1 MNTSPKSTSLSED
14 TIAAISTPLG
24 EGGLGIVRISGK
36 EALAIA
42 DKMFKGKVLP
52 SKAQTHTA
60 NHGIIVDCE
69 TKETIDEVLLTVM
82 LSPKSYTTED
92 MVEISC
98 HGGSFVLYKVLQQAL
113 SCGARLASPGEFTL
127 RAFLNGRID
136 LTQAEAVAEVIKA
149 KTDLSLKVAMD
160 HLKGG
165 LSEKLNAYRDELIE
179 LLAQIEVQIDF
190 PEEDIEPQDRQ
201 SISKRI
207 ENIQNEINLLIGT
220 FDEGKILKDGL
231 RVVIVGRPNVGKSS
245 LLNAFL
251 KEERAIVTPIPG
263 TTRDA
268 ISEPANFKGVPVRL
282 IDTAG
287 FRVSKDTIELEGIKR
302 TKLEIDKADMIL
314 WVIDSSEELDK
325 EEFDLEREIRN
336 FKHVV
341 VLNKIDLAE
350 EPSIS
355 EMEKRF
361 KDKIC
366 QKVSALKLE
375 GIEELKESVAS
386 NALTLDKDLNGDVML
401 SSLRHK
407 EALLKAQE
415 GLKKA
420 KSALDQD
427 MSYEFVALD
436 LRIALDSIG
445 EIMGKTVTDDILNK
459 IFSEFC
465 VGK

>member
-1 MNTSPKSTSLSED
+1 MRDSLNSPSLSED

-36 EALAIA
+36 QALSVA
-42 DKMFKGKVLP
+42 DRIFRGKVVP

-60 NHGIIVDCE
+60 NHGIIVDPTTE
-69 TKETIDEVLLTVM
+69 ETIDEVVLTVM

-113 SCGARLASPGEFTL
+113 ACGARSANPGEFTL

-149 KTDLSLKVAMD
+149 KTELSLRVAMD

-165 LSEKLNAYRDELIE
+165 LSEKLSAYRDKLVE

-190 PEEDIEPQDRQ
+190 PEEDVEPQDRR
-201 SISKRI
+201 SISSD
-207 ENIQNEINLLIGT
+207 IQKIQEQISLLIET
-220 FDEGKILKDGL
+220 YDEGKILKDGL

-268 ISEPANFKGVPVRL
+268 ISETANFRGVPVRL

-287 FRVSKDTIELEGIKR
+287 FRVSKDMIELEGIKR

-314 WVIDSSEELDK
+314 WVVDSSQELDK
-325 EEFDLEREIRN
+325 EEFDLEREIKS

-341 VLNKIDLAE
+341 VLNKIDLADE
-350 EPSIS
+350 SSVS

-361 KDKIC
+361 KDKIR
-366 QKVSALKLE
+366 QKVSALKLQ

-386 NALTLDKDLNGDVML
+386 NALTLDKDMNGDVIL

-407 EALLKAQE
+407 EALLKAQG
-415 GLKKA
+415 GLKRARK
-420 KSALDQD
+420 ALDD
-427 MSYEFVALD
+427 GLSYEFVALD
-436 LRIALDSIG
+436 LRIALDAIG
-445 EIMGKTVTDDILNK
+445 EIIGKTVTDDILNK

>member
-1 MNTSPKSTSLSED
+1 MNKKLRSESLGED

-36 EALAIA
+36 ETLSIA
-42 DKMFKGKVLP
+42 DKIFKGKVLP
-52 SKAQTHTA
+52 SKAQSHTA
-60 NHGIIVDCE
+60 NHGIIIDPQTNE
-69 TKETIDEVLLTVM
+69 IIDEVILTVM

-113 SCGARLASPGEFTL
+113 NAGARLANPGEFTL

-160 HLKGG
+160 HLKGE
-165 LSEKLNAYRDELIE
+165 LSEKLNLFREKLIE

-190 PEEDIEPQDRQ
+190 PEEDIQAQNKE
-201 SISKRI
+201 SILKEI
-207 ENIQNEINLLIGT
+207 DIMKNEINFLIET
-220 FDEGKILKDGL
+220 YDEGKILKDGL

-263 TTRDA
+263 TTRDV
-268 ISEPANFKGVPVRL
+268 ISETANFKGVPVRL

-287 FRVSKDTIELEGIKR
+287 FRVSKDRIEAEGVKR
-302 TKLEIDKADMIL
+302 TKLEINKADMIL
-314 WVIDSSEELDK
+314 WVIDSSQKLDK
-325 EEFDLEREIRN
+325 EEFELEKQIKN

-341 VLNKIDLAE
+341 VLNKEDLADE
-350 EPSIS
+350 AFIS
-355 EMEKRF
+355 ELEKRF
-361 KDKIC
+361 KSRVC
-366 QKVSALKLE
+366 QRVSALKLQ
-375 GIEELKESVAS
+375 GIEELKQSVAS
-386 NALTLDKDLNGDVML
+386 NALILDKDMNGDVML

-407 EALLKAQE
+407 EALLKAEE

-420 KSALDQD
+420 KMSLDQG
-427 MSYEFVALD
+427 MSFEFVALD

-445 EIMGKTVTDDILNK
+445 EIIGKTVTDDILNK

>member
-1 MNTSPKSTSLSED
+1 MKKSSCTTSLGED

-36 EALAIA
+36 KTLSIS
-42 DKMFKGKVLP
+42 DKTFKGKVLP
-52 SKAQTHTA
+52 SKAQSHTA
-60 NHGIIVDCE
+60 NHGTIIDPE
-69 TKETIDEVLLTVM
+69 TNEVIDEVILTVM

-113 SCGARLASPGEFTL
+113 NSGARLANPGEFTL

-160 HLKGG
+160 HLKGE
-165 LSEKLNAYRDELIE
+165 LSEKLNLFREKLIE

-190 PEEDIEPQDRQ
+190 PEEDIQPQNKE
-201 SISKRI
+201 SILKEI
-207 ENIQNEINLLIGT
+207 DVIKNEINFLIET
-220 FDEGKILKDGL
+220 YDEGKILKDGL

-263 TTRDA
+263 TTRDV
-268 ISEPANFKGVPVRL
+268 ISETANFKGVPVRL

-287 FRVSKDTIELEGIKR
+287 FRVSKDRIEAEGVKR
-302 TKLEIDKADMIL
+302 TKLEINKADMIL
-314 WVIDSSEELDK
+314 WVIDLSQKLDK
-325 EEFDLEREIRN
+325 EEFELEKEIIN

-341 VLNKIDLAE
+341 VLNKEDLADDAF
-350 EPSIS
+350 IS
-355 EMEKRF
+355 DLEKRF
-361 KDKIC
+361 ENRAC
-366 QKVSALKLE
+366 QRVSALKLQ
-375 GIEELKESVAS
+375 GIEELKQSVAS
-386 NALTLDKDLNGDVML
+386 NALTLDRDMNGDVML

-407 EALLKAQE
+407 EALLKAEE

-420 KSALDQD
+420 MTSLDQG

-445 EIMGKTVTDDILNK
+445 EIIGKTVTDDILNK

>member
-1 MNTSPKSTSLSED
+1 MKKSSESTSLGED

-36 EALAIA
+36 ESLSIA
-42 DKMFKGKVLP
+42 DRIFKGKVHP
-52 SKAQTHTA
+52 GKAQSHTA
-60 NHGIIVDCE
+60 NHGVIIDPE
-69 TKETIDEVLLTVM
+69 TKEIIDEVLLTVM
-82 LSPKSYTTED
+82 RSPKSYTTED

-113 SCGARLASPGEFTL
+113 GCGARMANPGEFTL

-136 LTQAEAVAEVIKA
+136 LTQAEAVAEVIKS

-165 LSEKLNAYRDELIE
+165 LSEKLNNYREKLIE

-190 PEEDIEPQDRQ
+190 PEEDIQTQDKE
-201 SISKRI
+201 SISKEI
-207 ENIQNEINLLIGT
+207 EKIQNEINILIET
-220 FDEGKILKDGL
+220 YDEGKILKDGL

-251 KEERAIVTPIPG
+251 REERAIVTPIPG
-263 TTRDA
+263 TTRDV
-268 ISEPANFKGVPVRL
+268 ISETANFKGVPVRL

-287 FRVSKDTIELEGIKR
+287 FRVSKDRIEAEGIKR
-302 TKLEIDKADMIL
+302 TKLEINKADMIL
-314 WVIDSSEELDK
+314 WVIDSSQKLDK
-325 EEFDLEREIRN
+325 EEFELEKEIKN

-341 VLNKIDLAE
+341 VLNKMDLADE
-350 EPSIS
+350 AFITGL
-355 EMEKRF
+355 EKRL
-361 KDKIC
+361 KDKTC
-366 QKVSALKLE
+366 QKVCALKNQ

-386 NALTLDKDLNGDVML
+386 NALILDKDMNGDVIL

-415 GLKKA
+415 GLKRA
-420 KSALDQD
+420 KISLDQG

-436 LRIALDSIG
+436 LRVALDSIG
-445 EIMGKTVTDDILNK
+445 EIIGKTVTDDILNK

>member
-1 MNTSPKSTSLSED
+1 MKEKLKSTSLGED

-36 EALAIA
+36 EALSIA
-42 DKMFKGKVLP
+42 DKIFNGKIPP
-52 SKAQTHTA
+52 SKADSHTA
-60 NHGIIVDCE
+60 NHGIIIDAK
-69 TKETIDEVLLTVM
+69 TRETIDEVLLTVM

-113 SCGARLASPGEFTL
+113 ACGARLANPGEFTL

-136 LTQAEAVAEVIKA
+136 LAQAEAVAEVIKA

-165 LSEKLNAYRDELIE
+165 LSEKLNLFREKLIE

-190 PEEDIEPQDRQ
+190 PEEDIQTQNKE
-201 SISKRI
+201 SILKDMEI
-207 ENIQNEINLLIGT
+207 IKNEINYLIET

-263 TTRDA
+263 TTRDV
-268 ISEPANFKGVPVRL
+268 ISETANFKGVPVRL
-282 IDTAG
+282 MDTAG
-287 FRVSKDTIELEGIKR
+287 FRVSKDRIEAEGVKR
-302 TKLEIDKADMIL
+302 TKLEINKADMIL
-314 WVIDSSEELDK
+314 WVIDSSQKLDK
-325 EEFDLEREIRN
+325 EEFELEKEIKS

-341 VLNKIDLAE
+341 VLNKIDLADE
-350 EPSIS
+350 SSIS
-355 EMEKRF
+355 GLAKRF
-361 KDKIC
+361 KEKVC
-366 QKVSALKLE
+366 QKVSALKVQ
-375 GIEELKESVAS
+375 GIEELKQSVAS
-386 NALTLDKDLNGDVML
+386 NALTLDKDMNADVML

-407 EALLKAQE
+407 EALLKAEQ

-420 KSALDQD
+420 KISLDQG

-445 EIMGKTVTDDILNK
+445 EIIGKTVTDDILNK

>member
-1 MNTSPKSTSLSED
+1 MKKKSSPTPLSED

-36 EALAIA
+36 ETLSIS
-42 DKMFKGKVLP
+42 DKIFKGKVLP
-52 SKAQTHTA
+52 SKAQSHTA
-60 NHGIIVDCE
+60 NHGIIVNSQTNE
-69 TKETIDEVLLTVM
+69 IIDEVILTVM

-113 SCGARLASPGEFTL
+113 NAGARLANPGEFTL

-160 HLKGG
+160 HLKGE
-165 LSEKLNAYRDELIE
+165 LSEKLNLFREKLIE

-190 PEEDIEPQDRQ
+190 PEEDIQPQNKD
-201 SISKRI
+201 SILKEI
-207 ENIQNEINLLIGT
+207 DIIKNEINFLIET
-220 FDEGKILKDGL
+220 YDEGKILKDGL

-263 TTRDA
+263 TTRDV
-268 ISEPANFKGVPVRL
+268 ISETANFKGVPVRL

-287 FRVSKDTIELEGIKR
+287 FRVSKDRIEAEGVKR
-302 TKLEIDKADMIL
+302 TKLEINKADMIL
-314 WVIDSSEELDK
+314 WVIDSSQELDK
-325 EEFDLEREIRN
+325 EEFELEKEIKN

-341 VLNKIDLAE
+341 VLNKEDLADE
-350 EPSIS
+350 SIIS
-355 EMEKRF
+355 DLEKRF
-361 KDKIC
+361 ENRACKR
-366 QKVSALKLE
+366 VSALKLQ
-375 GIEELKESVAS
+375 GIEELKQSVAS
-386 NALTLDKDLNGDVML
+386 NALTLDKDMNGDVML

-407 EALLKAQE
+407 EALLKAEE

-420 KSALDQD
+420 KISLDQG

-445 EIMGKTVTDDILNK
+445 EIIGKTVTDDILNK

>member
-1 MNTSPKSTSLSED
+1 MNTNPKSTSLSED

-36 EALAIA
+36 EALPIA
-42 DKMFKGKVLP
+42 DKMFKGKLSP
-52 SKAQTHTA
+52 SKAESHTA
-60 NHGIIVDCE
+60 NHGTIVDRE
-69 TKETIDEVLLTVM
+69 TKEIIDEVLLTVM
-82 LSPKSYTTED
+82 LCPKSYTTED

-113 SCGARLASPGEFTL
+113 ACGARLANPGEFTL

-165 LSEKLNAYRDELIE
+165 LSEKVNLFREKLIE

-190 PEEDIEPQDRQ
+190 PEEDIQAQDKE
-201 SISKRI
+201 SISNEIKKV
-207 ENIQNEINLLIGT
+207 QNEINFLIET
-220 FDEGKILKDGL
+220 YDEGKILKDGL

-263 TTRDA
+263 TTRDV
-268 ISEPANFKGVPVRL
+268 ISETANFEGVPVRL

-287 FRVSKDTIELEGIKR
+287 FRVSKDRIEAEGVKR
-302 TKLEIDKADMIL
+302 TKLEINKADMIL
-314 WVIDSSEELDK
+314 WVIDSSQELDK
-325 EEFDLEREIRN
+325 EEFELEKEIKS

-341 VLNKIDLAE
+341 VLNKEDLADE
-350 EPSIS
+350 AFIS
-355 EMEKRF
+355 ELEKRF
-361 KDKIC
+361 ESKAC
-366 QKVSALKLE
+366 QRVSALKLR
-375 GIEELKESVAS
+375 GIEELKQSVAT
-386 NALTLDKDLNGDVML
+386 NALTLDKDMNGDVML

-407 EALLKAQE
+407 ETLLKAEE

-420 KSALDQD
+420 RKAIDQD

-445 EIMGKTVTDDILNK
+445 EIIGKTVTDDILNK

>member
-1 MNTSPKSTSLSED
+1 MSNTNSTSLGED

-36 EALAIA
+36 EALSIA
-42 DKMFKGKVLP
+42 DKIFKGKVHP
-52 SKAQTHTA
+52 GKAQSHTA
-60 NHGIIVDCE
+60 NHGVIIDPE
-69 TKETIDEVLLTVM
+69 TKEIIDEVLLTVM

-113 SCGARLASPGEFTL
+113 RCGARMANPGEFTL

-136 LTQAEAVAEVIKA
+136 LTQAEAVAEVIKS

-165 LSEKLNAYRDELIE
+165 LSEKLNNYREKLIE

-190 PEEDIEPQDRQ
+190 PEEDIQPQDKE
-201 SISKRI
+201 SISKEI
-207 ENIQNEINLLIGT
+207 EKIQNEINILIET
-220 FDEGKILKDGL
+220 YDEGKILKDGL

-263 TTRDA
+263 TTRDV
-268 ISEPANFKGVPVRL
+268 ISETANFKGVPVRL

-287 FRVSKDTIELEGIKR
+287 FRVSKDRIEAEGIKR
-302 TKLEIDKADMIL
+302 TKLEINKADMIL
-314 WVIDSSEELDK
+314 WVIDSSQKLDK
-325 EEFDLEREIRN
+325 EEFELEKEIKN

-341 VLNKIDLAE
+341 VLNKMDLADE
-350 EPSIS
+350 AFITGL
-355 EMEKRF
+355 EKRL
-361 KDKIC
+361 KDKTC
-366 QKVSALKLE
+366 QRVCALKNQ

-386 NALTLDKDLNGDVML
+386 NALILDKDMNGDVIL

-415 GLKKA
+415 GLKRA
-420 KSALDQD
+420 KISLDQG

-436 LRIALDSIG
+436 LRVALDSIG
-445 EIMGKTVTDDILNK
+445 EIIGKTVTDDILNR

>member
-1 MNTSPKSTSLSED
+1 MVED

-36 EALAIA
+36 NTLSIA
-42 DKMFKGKVLP
+42 DRIFKGKAVP
-52 SKAQTHTA
+52 SKAPSHTA
-60 NHGIIVDCE
+60 NHGTIIDSK

-98 HGGSFVLYKVLQQAL
+98 HGGSFVLYRVLQQAL
-113 SCGARLASPGEFTL
+113 ACGARSANPGEFTL

-136 LTQAEAVAEVIKA
+136 LAQAEAVAEVIKA

-165 LSEKLNAYRDELIE
+165 LSEKLNLHREKLIE

-190 PEEDIEPQDRQ
+190 PEEDVEPKDKE
-201 SISKRI
+201 SIS
-207 ENIQNEINLLIGT
+207 NEIKKIHKGINLLIET
-220 FDEGKILKDGL
+220 YDEGKILKDGL

-268 ISEPANFKGVPVRL
+268 ISETANFKGIPVRL

-287 FRVSKDTIELEGIKR
+287 FRVSKDRIELEGIKR
-302 TKLEIDKADMIL
+302 TKLEIDRADMIL
-314 WVIDSSEELDK
+314 WVIDSSQELDK
-325 EEFDLEREIRN
+325 EEFDLEREIKS

-350 EPSIS
+350 EGFIS
-355 EMEKRF
+355 ELGKRF
-361 KDKIC
+361 ADKIC
-366 QKVSALKLE
+366 QRISALKLR
-375 GIEELKESVAS
+375 GIEDLRASVAS
-386 NALTLDKDLNGDVML
+386 NALTLDKDSNGDVIL

-407 EALLKAQE
+407 EALIKAEE

-420 KSALDQD
+420 KKSLDQG
-427 MSYEFVALD
+427 MSYEFVVLD

-445 EIMGKTVTDDILNK
+445 EIIGKTVTDDILNK